1 MIIFWLIFMD
11 CYLDLNGKA
20 KIGIAETPKK
30 KQQVAE
36 TSQQLELLERIR
48 NGCSNSRQV
57 E

>member
-1 MIIFWLIFMD
+1 M
-11 CYLDLNGKA
+11 GKR
-20 KIGIAETPKK
+20 KLGLQKRQKK

>member
-1 MIIFWLIFMD
+1 MD
-11 CYLDLNGKA
+11 YYLDLNGKV
-20 KIGIAETPKK
+20 KIGIVETPK

-36 TSQQLELLERIR
+36 TTQQLELLEHIR